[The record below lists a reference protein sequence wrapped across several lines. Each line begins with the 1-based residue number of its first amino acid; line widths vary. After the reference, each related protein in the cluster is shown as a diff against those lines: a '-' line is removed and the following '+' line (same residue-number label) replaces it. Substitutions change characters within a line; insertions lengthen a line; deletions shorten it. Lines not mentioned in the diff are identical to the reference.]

1 MIIETKIKLKL
12 TSTELCVLQDCQ
24 ELLTKIAVQA
34 DELGGEFDEIQSV
47 DIDNAIDTL
56 ITLKDISD
64 EYYGV

>member
-1 MIIETKIKLKL
+1 MIIETKMKLKL
-12 TSTELCVLQDCQ
+12 TSNEMCVLANCQ

-34 DELGGEFDEIQSV
+34 DELGGEFDEIESV

-56 ITLKDISD
+56 MTLSDISE

>member
-1 MIIETKIKLKL
+1 MIIETKMELKL

-24 ELLTKIAVQA
+24 ELLTKIATRA
-34 DELGGEFDEIQSV
+34 DELGGEFDEIESV

-56 ITLKDISD
+56 ITLKDISE

>member
-1 MIIETKIKLKL
+1 MIIETKLNLKL

-24 ELLTKIAVQA
+24 ELLTKIAVQV
-34 DELGGEFDEIQSV
+34 DKLGGEFDEIESV

-56 ITLKDISD
+56 MTLSDISE

>member
-12 TSTELCVLQDCQ
+12 TNTELCVLQDCQ

-34 DELGGEFDEIQSV
+34 DELGGEFDEILSA
-47 DIDNAIDTL
+47 DIYNAIDTL

-64 EYYGV
+64 EY